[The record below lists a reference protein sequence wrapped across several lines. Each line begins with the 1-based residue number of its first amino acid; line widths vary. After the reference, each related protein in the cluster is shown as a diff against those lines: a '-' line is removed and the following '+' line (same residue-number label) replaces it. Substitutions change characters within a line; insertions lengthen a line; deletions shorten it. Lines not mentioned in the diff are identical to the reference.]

1 MHYHNLSYSHLHDAF
16 TIFFSTPALSL
27 SMRHNYGPTLPLANP
42 RIIILRV
49 LCTLV
54 AALSPTRS
62 ATIFTAYFTHAAR
75 PAAPSTATSLLM
87 SALQPIKELRP
98 GIVECIWPPQN
109 HAPSLAQA
117 NSPQRPA
124 NSPPNSAVVKV
135 AATEGQMLLLAHEA
149 AVYHRIEQFRPP
161 APIGPRGSPT
171 IDACLGLA
179 AAIAPKFLGHV
190 IDPEGR
196 AVGFV
201 LEKVD
206 GRHARRPAV
215 SGATVGGCRHSPF
228 ADSAMGK
235 ALELEGDTGACRR
248 ALERLHL
255 LVCSAVAIA
264 LDQAQKN
271 SHTTVG
277 ASAAVSVLSFI
288 SAMSAVIVHYTGNSA
303 SADTIE
309 TWSCKWNHVSML
321 SEPHFGDICLHAK
334 ATAGLAVALM
344 PLQYRREG
352 SEIFDRNPRTKAF
365 YAEGYGHQ
373 VPPVISPRASIKMST
388 NAYGMPLVPQ
398 THEYTGRVSRQ
409 SVIKPRSMIY
419 GQSSNSSLS
428 ASFDHMGLS
437 LSKQLSN
444 LPMSNT
450 LGELDVKHAPHGI
463 DAVDEPPE
471 DEDFIRQ
478 TSMVMVDLLTNVHI
492 EKECPVLEELTI
504 QISKRYKRPVSSIA
518 ISLRHGACMVYG
530 GSMDPAYILTLYA
543 EPSQVLEATN
553 RRNTILLQRVL
564 RDTLTVPPSRGTIR
578 FVAVP
583 DECLGHNNTTL
594 RNEIKELQRQ
604 RQQHQVKRG
613 REHEREPRS
622 VSPAKKNLPTTPVKA
637 KPVDLKQSRSLL
649 KMKSLVGIRPVMMDP
664 VSSSANPDI
673 NDVSPPR
680 HSTDN
685 ATSDSEAG
693 GSPGWRMPLAPRT
706 PSRRVVTSPMQV
718 SPTPSPRPAQT
729 QPQPQ
734 AKGVDNDRLVKSKKS
749 FVSLMFGRRVKGD
762 GSPLKNENVPPV

>member
-1 MHYHNLSYSHLHDAF
+1 MSEHSSTSSLTDNGLPA
-16 TIFFSTPALSL
+16 TPALSA
-27 SMRHNYGPTLPLANP
+27 SSRQLPA
-42 RIIILRV
+42 V
-49 LCTLV
+49 C
-54 AALSPTRS
+54 
-62 ATIFTAYFTHAAR
+62 ATV
-75 PAAPSTATSLLM
+75 PVE
-87 SALQPIKELRP
+87 KELQTRTSFNFNEWHTSPEHSPVSNSKTDTSTITEKKKISPILSSPPP
-98 GIVECIWPPQN
+98 GTPSSDPPF
-109 HAPSLAQA
+109 PSL
-117 NSPQRPA
+117 SRTDVPHDLVPCPLRPCA
-124 NSPPNSAVVKV
+124 YKD
-135 AATEGQMLLLAHEA
+135 G
-149 AVYHRIEQFRPP
+149 Y
-161 APIGPRGSPT
+161 RGE
-171 IDACLGLA
+171 
-179 AAIAPKFLGHV
+179 
-190 IDPEGR
+190 IDPEDALVLARNPQDRIRDGIIGR
-196 AVGFV
+196 GAPYEHLPPVGSQPSFTT
-201 LEKVD
+201 
-206 GRHARRPAV
+206 RMSHASGHPPMLRPHIN
-215 SGATVGGCRHSPF
+215 G
-228 ADSAMGK
+228 
-235 ALELEGDTGACRR
+235 
-248 ALERLHL
+248 
-255 LVCSAVAIA
+255 
-264 LDQAQKN
+264 
-271 SHTTVG
+271 
-277 ASAAVSVLSFI
+277 
-288 SAMSAVIVHYTGNSA
+288 
-303 SADTIE
+303 
-309 TWSCKWNHVSML
+309 
-321 SEPHFGDICLHAK
+321 
-334 ATAGLAVALM
+334 M
-344 PLQYRREG
+344 PLHSVNE
-352 SEIFDRNPRTKAF
+352 DRVSSNPAK
-365 YAEGYGHQ
+365 EQLLPLNLGYGHQ

-680 HSTDN
+680 HSTDSKRAVLSTSVTAAN
-685 ATSDSEAG
+685 GAYLDATSDSEAG